1 MPAGTRVGIA
11 LGSGSMHG
19 LAHIGV
25 LKELEARGLK
35 VDVVAG
41 TSVGALVGPVPVIAA
56 RELGANF
63 VIGVDVAY
71 RPYEEVASGM
81 TQYAFQAMHI
91 LVNSLSTVQM
101 RSADL
106 VIHLNLHHR
115 FVECGNESLIAAGR
129 EAVAAAWPDIARAF
143 LQRSQRPAAAR

>member
-1 MPAGTRVGIA
+1 MGAQQQ
-11 LGSGSMHG
+11 
-19 LAHIGV
+19 V
-25 LKELEARGLK
+25 LVE
-35 VDVVAG
+35 
-41 TSVGALVGPVPVIAA
+41 PVPVIAA

-106 VIHLNLHHR
+106 VIHLSLHHR
-115 FVECGNESLIAAGR
+115 YVECGNESLIAAGR
-129 EAVAAAWPDIARAF
+129 QAVAAAWPDIAREF
-143 LQRSQRPAAAR
+143 LKQSPLSEFCRALFNLTEFVYAE